1 MKKQKLTITLKA
13 LNKVED
19 QFPQTK
25 ELIEERLEQK
35 YLKENTSVEEVIFLF
50 FFTSLEAELG
60 QNLFCSVRF

>member
-1 MKKQKLTITLKA
+1 MKKRKLTITLKA

-50 FFTSLEAELG
+50 FFTSLEAK
-60 QNLFCSVRF
+60 S